1 MVFSCRKSY
10 AVSHIALPLQYGLL
24 VEGSQMVSQFKV
36 QVNEYLV
43 YNASV
48 SRVDAKEMQ
57 NTN

>member
-1 MVFSCRKSY
+1 
-10 AVSHIALPLQYGLL
+10 
-24 VEGSQMVSQFKV
+24 MVSQFKV

-43 YNASV
+43 CNASI

>member
-1 MVFSCRKSY
+1 
-10 AVSHIALPLQYGLL
+10 
-24 VEGSQMVSQFKV
+24 MVSQFKV
-36 QVNEYLV
+36 QVNKYLV

>member
-1 MVFSCRKSY
+1 
-10 AVSHIALPLQYGLL
+10 
-24 VEGSQMVSQFKV
+24 MVSQFKV

-43 YNASV
+43 HNASV

>member
-1 MVFSCRKSY
+1 
-10 AVSHIALPLQYGLL
+10 
-24 VEGSQMVSQFKV
+24 MVSQFKV